1 MGRFRQGKIIGLA
14 VAVCLIVICG
24 VLLWRAKPH
33 KTEETLVI
41 SHALKEDKGS
51 NTTHKKQA
59 EKNRQTPTAMPTAT
73 PTATPQGG
81 YAEITSHDKMKIYED
96 TATVVIGDTG
106 YELYNYVPSIASSY
120 AKAINKAAKLYGP
133 SATIYDIIV
142 PTSVGITMPDNK
154 LAHVNSTSQ
163 DKAIK
168 KIFAKLEKPVQTIS
182 LYDALMQHRQ
192 EYVYYRTDHH
202 WTSKGAYY
210 GYVGICEKLGISPH
224 ALSEYKKKKFGSFI
238 GTYYGDT
245 NGNKNFRKDEL
256 AAYYPVSDKISMKY
270 QNESGKIVNG
280 HVIVDSSKYGISN
293 KYLAFLEGDNAY
305 TVITNKNIKD
315 SSSCVVVKESF
326 GNALVPYLTDHFS
339 KIYVIDYRYWNG
351 KLSHLVKDKKIQKI
365 FFINNIS
372 MTRNSYLVGKL
383 NQQIR

>member
-1 MGRFRQGKIIGLA
+1 
-14 VAVCLIVICG
+14 
-24 VLLWRAKPH
+24 
-33 KTEETLVI
+33 
-41 SHALKEDKGS
+41 
-51 NTTHKKQA
+51 
-59 EKNRQTPTAMPTAT
+59 MPTAT

-120 AKAINKAAKLYGP
+120 AKAINKADKLYGS
-133 SATIYDIIV
+133 SATIYDIII

-154 LAHVNSTSQ
+154 LAHVNSTPQ

-168 KIFAKLEKPVQTIS
+168 KIFAKLEKSVQTIS

-224 ALSEYKKKKFGSFI
+224 ALSEYEKKKFGSFI

-245 NGNKNFRKDEL
+245 NGDKNFRKDEL

-280 HVIVDSSKYGISN
+280 HVIADSSKYGISN

>member
-33 KTEETLVI
+33 KTETLVI
-41 SHALKEDKGS
+41 SHALKEDKSS

-154 LAHVNSTSQ
+154 LAHVNSTPQ

-182 LYDALMQHRQ
+182 LYDALMQHRSMFIIAQ
-192 EYVYYRTDHH
+192 IITGRPKGRIMDMWEFARSSAFHH
-202 WTSKGAYY
+202 M
-210 GYVGICEKLGISPH
+210 
-224 ALSEYKKKKFGSFI
+224 
-238 GTYYGDT
+238 
-245 NGNKNFRKDEL
+245 R
-256 AAYYPVSDKISMKY
+256 Y
-270 QNESGKIVNG
+270 QNIKRRN
-280 HVIVDSSKYGISN
+280 
-293 KYLAFLEGDNAY
+293 LE
-305 TVITNKNIKD
+305 VL
-315 SSSCVVVKESF
+315 
-326 GNALVPYLTDHFS
+326 LVHIMVTPMA
-339 KIYVIDYRYWNG
+339 I
-351 KLSHLVKDKKIQKI
+351 KI
-365 FFINNIS
+365 FAKMSWQLI
-372 MTRNSYLVGKL
+372 TR
-383 NQQIR
+383 

>member
-120 AKAINKAAKLYGP
+120 AKAINKAAKLYGS
-133 SATIYDIIV
+133 SATIM
-142 PTSVGITMPDNK
+142 TS
-154 LAHVNSTSQ
+154 LSQ
-163 DKAIK
+163 R
-168 KIFAKLEKPVQTIS
+168 V
-182 LYDALMQHRQ
+182 
-192 EYVYYRTDHH
+192 
-202 WTSKGAYY
+202 
-210 GYVGICEKLGISPH
+210 
-224 ALSEYKKKKFGSFI
+224 
-238 GTYYGDT
+238 
-245 NGNKNFRKDEL
+245 
-256 AAYYPVSDKISMKY
+256 
-270 QNESGKIVNG
+270 
-280 HVIVDSSKYGISN
+280 
-293 KYLAFLEGDNAY
+293 
-305 TVITNKNIKD
+305 
-315 SSSCVVVKESF
+315 
-326 GNALVPYLTDHFS
+326 
-339 KIYVIDYRYWNG
+339 
-351 KLSHLVKDKKIQKI
+351 
-365 FFINNIS
+365 
-372 MTRNSYLVGKL
+372 
-383 NQQIR
+383 

>member
-41 SHALKEDKGS
+41 SHALKEDKSS
-51 NTTHKKQA
+51 NTTQKKQA

-120 AKAINKAAKLYGP
+120 AKAINKAAKLYGS
-133 SATIYDIIV
+133 SATIYDIII

-154 LAHVNSTSQ
+154 LAHVNSTPQ

-202 WTSKGAYY
+202 WTSKGRIMDMWEFAR
-210 GYVGICEKLGISPH
+210 SSAFH
-224 ALSEYKKKKFGSFI
+224 HM
-238 GTYYGDT
+238 
-245 NGNKNFRKDEL
+245 R
-256 AAYYPVSDKISMKY
+256 Y
-270 QNESGKIVNG
+270 QNMKRRN
-280 HVIVDSSKYGISN
+280 
-293 KYLAFLEGDNAY
+293 LE
-305 TVITNKNIKD
+305 VL
-315 SSSCVVVKESF
+315 
-326 GNALVPYLTDHFS
+326 LVHIMVTPMA
-339 KIYVIDYRYWNG
+339 I
-351 KLSHLVKDKKIQKI
+351 KI
-365 FFINNIS
+365 FAKMNWQFI
-372 MTRNSYLVGKL
+372 TR
-383 NQQIR
+383 

>member
-120 AKAINKAAKLYGP
+120 AKAINKAAKLYGS
-133 SATIYDIIV
+133 SATIYDIII

-154 LAHVNSTSQ
+154 LAHVNSTPQ

-182 LYDALMQHRQ
+182 LYGCIDAAPTGVCL
-192 EYVYYRTDHH
+192 
-202 WTSKGAYY
+202 
-210 GYVGICEKLGISPH
+210 
-224 ALSEYKKKKFGSFI
+224 
-238 GTYYGDT
+238 
-245 NGNKNFRKDEL
+245 
-256 AAYYPVSDKISMKY
+256 
-270 QNESGKIVNG
+270 
-280 HVIVDSSKYGISN
+280 
-293 KYLAFLEGDNAY
+293 
-305 TVITNKNIKD
+305 
-315 SSSCVVVKESF
+315 
-326 GNALVPYLTDHFS
+326 
-339 KIYVIDYRYWNG
+339 
-351 KLSHLVKDKKIQKI
+351 LSHRSSLDIQRGVLWICGNLREARHFTTCVIKI
-365 FFINNIS
+365 
-372 MTRNSYLVGKL
+372 
-383 NQQIR
+383 

>member
-120 AKAINKAAKLYGP
+120 AKAINKAAKLYGS
-133 SATIYDIIV
+133 SATIYDIII

-154 LAHVNSTSQ
+154 LAHVNSTPQ

-168 KIFAKLEKPVQTIS
+168 KIFAKLEKSVQTIS

-224 ALSEYKKKKFGSFI
+224 ALSEYEKKKFGSFI

-245 NGNKNFRKDEL
+245 NGDKNFRKDEL

-326 GNALVPYLTDHFS
+326 
-339 KIYVIDYRYWNG
+339 
-351 KLSHLVKDKKIQKI
+351 
-365 FFINNIS
+365 
-372 MTRNSYLVGKL
+372 
-383 NQQIR
+383 

>member
-1 MGRFRQGKIIGLA
+1 M
-14 VAVCLIVICG
+14 IVICG

-96 TATVVIGDTG
+96 TATVVIGDAG

-120 AKAINKAAKLYGP
+120 AKAINKAAKLYGS
-133 SATIYDIIV
+133 SATIYDIII

-154 LAHVNSTSQ
+154 LAYVNSTPQ

-224 ALSEYKKKKFGSFI
+224 ALSEYEKKKFGSFI

-245 NGNKNFRKDEL
+245 NGDKNFRKDEL

-280 HVIVDSSKYGISN
+280 HVIADSSKYGISN

>member
-120 AKAINKAAKLYGP
+120 AKAINKAAKLYGS
-133 SATIYDIIV
+133 SATIYDIII

-154 LAHVNSTSQ
+154 LAHVNSTPQ

-168 KIFAKLEKPVQTIS
+168 KIFAKLEKSVQTIS
-182 LYDALMQHRQ
+182 LSMVAGTPTTEMPCLFIIVQIITGRPKGRIMDMWEFARSSAF
-192 EYVYYRTDHH
+192 HH
-202 WTSKGAYY
+202 M
-210 GYVGICEKLGISPH
+210 
-224 ALSEYKKKKFGSFI
+224 
-238 GTYYGDT
+238 
-245 NGNKNFRKDEL
+245 R
-256 AAYYPVSDKISMKY
+256 Y
-270 QNESGKIVNG
+270 QNIKRRN
-280 HVIVDSSKYGISN
+280 
-293 KYLAFLEGDNAY
+293 LE
-305 TVITNKNIKD
+305 VL
-315 SSSCVVVKESF
+315 
-326 GNALVPYLTDHFS
+326 LVHIMVTPMA
-339 KIYVIDYRYWNG
+339 I
-351 KLSHLVKDKKIQKI
+351 KI
-365 FFINNIS
+365 FAKMSWQLI
-372 MTRNSYLVGKL
+372 TR
-383 NQQIR
+383 